1 MPLFSDMSDSVASTV
16 FATQVFVTLFRS
28 LGSTARTFFAIL
40 VYRWSCSW
48 ALALPVA
55 GGAPGPLFCA
65 CAGAWLLALCRA
77 DLLLVLGCLPCAV
90 RSCSWYLAA
99 CLVPHGVAPG
109 AMAGASSCDA
119 LMVHKEG
126 TPDPELPTFA
136 GGKMGPDMPDKL
148 CTICGYTNPNIS
160 HYAYVQ
166 GDQIATLVDPD
177 FQTAVPHMENV
188 SDLASTTPCQFMCYK
203 CAGRSTGENYD
214 HPERNGPSCKFKKL
228 ALRCLKS
235 KADDF
240 TVRNSLGKVARAYGE
255 TTASQVLVT
264 LDGLRDARIKRGAD
278 WVTQLSSQKTWVC
291 DIRLLYGCGSCG
303 LLPLK
308 SGSWFLLRN
317 PNEREFWACGRC
329 GEKYSNGSSPQ
340 YFILKLEGHDPMI
353 FKVGHILPR
362 LENEIKILQMAQIF
376 TKLDMT
382 KENFT
387 DEDVISA
394 ICAVAELACD
404 RMRAYLTVQYFTA
417 QIPMKYHSAR
427 LVCQHEDLSLPG
439 PGRHFAGFH
448 VTRDVPSLDHGPLA
462 HIVYL
467 AASTIDLRVVNPG
480 LLGKNQKKYWQGLLV
495 EVNKTQAEMRA
506 AKM

>member
-1 MPLFSDMSDSVASTV
+1 M
-16 FATQVFVTLFRS
+16 
-28 LGSTARTFFAIL
+28 
-40 VYRWSCSW
+40 
-48 ALALPVA
+48 
-55 GGAPGPLFCA
+55 
-65 CAGAWLLALCRA
+65 
-77 DLLLVLGCLPCAV
+77 
-90 RSCSWYLAA
+90 
-99 CLVPHGVAPG
+99 
-109 AMAGASSCDA
+109 
-119 LMVHKEG
+119 
-126 TPDPELPTFA
+126 
-136 GGKMGPDMPDKL
+136 
-148 CTICGYTNPNIS
+148 
-160 HYAYVQ
+160 
-166 GDQIATLVDPD
+166 
-177 FQTAVPHMENV
+177 
-188 SDLASTTPCQFMCYK
+188 
-203 CAGRSTGENYD
+203 
-214 HPERNGPSCKFKKL
+214 
-228 ALRCLKS
+228 
-235 KADDF
+235 
-240 TVRNSLGKVARAYGE
+240 
-255 TTASQVLVT
+255 
-264 LDGLRDARIKRGAD
+264 
-278 WVTQLSSQKTWVC
+278 TQLSSQKTWVC

-495 EVNKTQAEMRA
+495 EVNKTQAEMRTS
-506 AKM
+506 KM